1 MFLVQ
6 LKEGAAA
13 GINARGR
20 DLSRSRERAQP
31 SSAVPVHKLC
41 LQKGPFH
48 LGSPQNRRGSRSG
61 SEAVN
66 PQKSYDTA
74 REPPKRKPRYDF

>member
-20 DLSRSRERAQP
+20 DLSRSRERGRP
-31 SSAVPVHKLC
+31 SSAVAVHKLC
-41 LQKGPFH
+41 LQKALSTSG
-48 LGSPQNRRGSRSG
+48 RRRTTAVRGRVGASKSR
-61 SEAVN
+61 EIL
-66 PQKSYDTA
+66 YDSA
-74 REPPKRKPRYDF
+74 REPQETAI